1 MVPRLT
7 QQMFNDKSRMAT
19 CNCHHDHSLTMA
31 SMFRGYIST
40 KEVDEQMLSVHNR
53 NSSYFVAVYDILPQ
67 ELKLLTS
74 FISNTTDMRELFQCT

>member
-1 MVPRLT
+1 M
-7 QQMFNDKSRMAT
+7 
-19 CNCHHDHSLTMA
+19 
-31 SMFRGYIST
+31 
-40 KEVDEQMLSVHNR
+40 KEVDEQMVSVHNR